1 MVVGWVVVGF
11 GPTVGAMPKFMI
23 ESGFA
28 DRLTRRFGLQIVDW
42 VRAAPA
48 LAERLALEWRLTLNT
63 MFRDGSTSL
72 TVGCVTESGA
82 DAVLKLSPQL
92 DVIAEQERVLRAFR
106 LGGRVPRVFGSAPEH
121 GAMLLERLPGGPA
134 TTPTAVQLAE
144 VLSGLH
150 GAVASP
156 REVVDNELRDGV
168 EHFLARTETKLGLDG
183 IAGVVLL
190 EDIARARR
198 LRDRLVS
205 EPVRDGPAARRP
217 ALRQFARLRAGSG
230 PGRHRPEELHR

>member
-1 MVVGWVVVGF
+1 
-11 GPTVGAMPKFMI
+11 MPKFMI